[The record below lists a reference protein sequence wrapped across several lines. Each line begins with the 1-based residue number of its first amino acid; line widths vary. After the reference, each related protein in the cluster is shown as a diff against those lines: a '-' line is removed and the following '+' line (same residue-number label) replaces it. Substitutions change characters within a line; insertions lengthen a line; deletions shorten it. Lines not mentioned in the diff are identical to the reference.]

1 MAVVSGRMR
10 LDLREAVKTLQ
21 ESQRDLSSPE
31 KDINDETFDV
41 RVAELIGGDMRNLD
55 ITRISASLF
64 KNGALVAE
72 KGLKRIAKAII
83 ESERIVKL
91 AASSPSSIS
100 QASTQEFKE
109 QLNSIDNIVN
119 TTTFIGAKMLEGSM
133 AGSSNIET
141 DVNGKIGE
149 VDAKSRFRYKA
160 EPSDFTI
167 NGVRVAAEYSELPDE
182 VKDLVS
188 GISTEVGAGTYATAP
203 VADANVMGLLTTA
216 MTEATAAITAGT
228 TAAAG
233 VAFKAANEFLTKA
246 NSLMEDVALNPE
258 DNLSKTDAAAAR
270 SFFKKVI
277 EEVKT
282 KTEGT
287 GDWAESAATV
297 QSDDVKAEITAMV
310 GAGAAVVDSDAVA
323 VEAFLAVKDAVA
335 KAQVKINEA
344 ESSEPSSSQRAI
356 IKGMNELV
364 TNLMDAVV
372 DGSTIGYSKG
382 DKGDVA
388 TVIDTFRDA
397 TKTIEVKNEFLFDSE
412 EAIFTFKRGTAP
424 VADTELFKIVAG
436 TDEIS
441 VQIGST
447 SSANKSKIVI
457 DNTKDAAGRAG
468 EFVSGLTQAVLA
480 EKGFFAEVVKG
491 STGDLAKVRIKRS
504 LESGNQGEL
513 GQSSFKISLLDGSAD
528 ISDNL
533 KSLKVG
539 KAFTDINET
548 MVAQDVS
555 VINKELL
562 LEKISITD
570 SIANLSNKVLSI
582 VSNPNNA
589 PEIKSQVSKDRL
601 SMLSVTQ
608 QAGSGEFIFESKGE
622 GVAGFFTITDHST
635 GKTEMSS
642 YEKEAEVGSLGVS
655 NVSVSG
661 GVEPDALI
669 TSVSGRVATT
679 GFQIIENNYLVKDAK
694 IKVGDKEFILK
705 EHPVD
710 NNDIP
715 IRLDDPAQTLVNI
728 ANFLNDSKDPSIAN
742 YMFEVKSEVGGSNII
757 NNYLRISTKGYT
769 KDFNGVSIEI
779 ENPNDPI
786 VPVTM
791 ELKDGFANGIDT
803 SRIVNN
809 PDFIGNVTGFN
820 AIFNAP
826 NKLKLSITVGSHRYE
841 GFVENTNV
849 DVDSVVT
856 MQSAQGGSF
865 SLTLAGGQGFSVDS
879 QVEATKFAND
889 MNKVI
894 EQLSFHQQREVV
906 SFSPDVGSLLEFGK
920 SYMTMSKFSDDLK
933 VRDVSVKK
941 ASGSSPASI
950 KILTNDN
957 RTFKVRDGDLGSV
970 IDKGQKLEL
979 VDEKDS
985 HSKVT
990 IFFSK
995 DIDLNNA
1002 DQALL
1007 LERDFKNAFKTLSN
1021 SPMQLNIPGSDP
1033 RFLTIENLSINKM
1046 FEGVSVDLTD
1056 QKSIKNCMELLELY
1070 KEKLYRAESE
1080 MIQHNKVSS
1089 QYIEFATDSI
1099 SIQGEIKDS
1108 YSNRDILDG
1117 ADEVKE
1123 NEMLVRIKMMAKQ
1136 RYENTN
1142 MQVLATAAGLA

>member
-1 MAVVSGRMR
+1 
-10 LDLREAVKTLQ
+10 
-21 ESQRDLSSPE
+21 
-31 KDINDETFDV
+31 
-41 RVAELIGGDMRNLD
+41 
-55 ITRISASLF
+55 
-64 KNGALVAE
+64 
-72 KGLKRIAKAII
+72 
-83 ESERIVKL
+83 
-91 AASSPSSIS
+91 
-100 QASTQEFKE
+100 
-109 QLNSIDNIVN
+109 
-119 TTTFIGAKMLEGSM
+119 MLEGSM

-141 DVNGKIGE
+141 DKNGKIGE
-149 VDAKSRFRYKA
+149 VDAKSRFKYKA

-167 NGVRVAAEYSELPDE
+167 NGVRVAAEYSELPDP
-182 VKDLVS
+182 VKALVS
-188 GISTEVGAGTYATAP
+188 KISADVTATTYNPGTAP
-203 VADANVMGLLTTA
+203 ETNVFKLLNDA
-216 MTEATAAITAGT
+216 MTGATGAIAAGVAAGD
-228 TAAAG
+228 G

-246 NSLMEDVALNPE
+246 NSLMEDAALNPE
-258 DNLSKTDAAAAR
+258 NNLFKTDAAAAR

-277 EEVKT
+277 DDVKT
-282 KTEGT
+282 KTDTGGAWEEGN
-287 GDWAESAATV
+287 ASV
-297 QSDDVKAEITAMV
+297 PSNDVKAEIEAMV
-310 GAGAAVVDSDAVA
+310 GPGSGSPLVANDAAA
-323 VEAFLAVKDAVA
+323 VEAFLAAKDAVA
-335 KAQVKINEA
+335 KAQVNIDAAKA
-344 ESSEPSSSQRAI
+344 EEPSSSQRAI

-364 TNLMDAVV
+364 TALMDAIV
-372 DGSTIGYSKG
+372 DGSTIGYAAGAK
-382 DKGDVA
+382 DDVVA
-388 TVIDTFRDA
+388 VIDDFKDG
-397 TKTIEVKNEFLFDSE
+397 TKTPGVKNEFLFDSE
-412 EAIFTFKRGTAP
+412 EAIFTFKKGTAP
-424 VADTELFKIVAG
+424 AGDVELFKIVVG

-441 VQIGST
+441 VQIGAL
-447 SSANKSKIVI
+447 SSADASKIVI
-457 DNTKDAAGRAG
+457 DNKKDATGRAV
-468 EFVSGLTQAVLA
+468 EFVSGLSQAAIVG
-480 EKGFFAEVVKG
+480 KGFSAEVVKG

-504 LESGNQGEL
+504 LESANQGEL
-513 GQSSFKISLLDGSAD
+513 GQSSFKISLFDGNTD

-539 KAFTDINET
+539 KAFTDINDT

-555 VINKELL
+555 VVNKELL

-589 PEIKSQVSKDRL
+589 PEIKSQASKDRL

-694 IKVGDKEFILK
+694 IKIGDKEFILK

-715 IRLDDPAQTLVNI
+715 VRLDDPTQTLVNI
-728 ANFLNDSKDPSIAN
+728 ANFLNNSKDPSIAN
-742 YMFEVKSEVGGSNII
+742 YMFEVKSEAADSNIV
-757 NNYLRISTKGYT
+757 NNYLQVSTKGYT
-769 KDFNGVSIEI
+769 KDFNGISIEI
-779 ENPNDPI
+779 ANPNDP
-786 VPVTM
+786 VTPVSM
-791 ELKDGFANGIDT
+791 VLKDGFANGIDT

-826 NKLKLSITVGSHRYE
+826 NKLKMSITVGSHRYE
-841 GFVENTNV
+841 GFVENTNG

-865 SLTLAGGQGFSVDS
+865 ALTLAGGQGFAVDS

-894 EQLSFHQQREVV
+894 EQLSFRQQREVV

-933 VRDVSVKK
+933 VRDISVKK
-941 ASGSSPASI
+941 ASGSSAALI
-950 KILTNDN
+950 KIITNDN

-985 HSKVT
+985 HSKIT

-1002 DQALL
+1002 DQAAL

-1021 SPMQLNIPGSDP
+1021 SPMQLNIPGSEP
-1033 RFLTIENLSINKM
+1033 RFLTIEDLSINKM
-1046 FEGVSVDLTD
+1046 FKDSLIDLTD
-1056 QKSIKNCMELLELY
+1056 QESIKNCMELLELY
-1070 KEKLYRAESE
+1070 KEKLYRAEGE

-1108 YSNRDILDG
+1108 YLNKDIIDG
-1117 ADEVKE
+1117 ADKVKE
-1123 NEMLVRIKMMAKQ
+1123 KDMLVKIKMTAKQ

-1142 MQVLATAAGLA
+1142 MQVLATTIGLA